1 VSIDVVKLWNE
12 LTNGSRISNSL
23 AKEDVNLVVQKIGII
38 RNHQQRV
45 I

>member
-12 LTNGSRISNSL
+12 LTNGSRSFNSL